1 MALEV
6 EPLGP
11 VLGARVTGIDVSD
24 IDDAT
29 FEEIHAAWLEH
40 PVLVF
45 ADQHLTPESQI
56 AFSRRFG
63 NLEVHISTDHL
74 LDGHPEIVMIS
85 NKKENGRY
93 IGGVSAGEYWHS
105 DLSCKA
111 EPTKASLLY
120 ALEIPSAGGDTEW
133 ADMYA
138 AYDALPEATRRKI
151 AGLRGIHSWNRMRN
165 PRVEVPA
172 MHRGDAAM
180 RYGERAPDDVHHP
193 MVRTH
198 PETGRKA
205 LYVSQRFTLGVDG
218 LDYDEGQALLDE
230 LFAHQTK
237 PEFIFRHHWTVGDLV
252 LWDNRCTIHW
262 AVRNYD
268 PAEIRHMHRTSVAGD
283 VPF

>member
-1 MALEV
+1 MALRIER
-6 EPLGP
+6 LGP
-11 VLGARVTGIDVSD
+11 TLGARVQGIDVAD

-29 FEEIHAAWLEH
+29 FEDIHAAWLEH
-40 PVLVF
+40 QVLVF
-45 ADQHLTPESQI
+45 ADQHLTPDSQI
-56 AFSRRFG
+56 AFSRRLG
-63 NLEVHISTDHL
+63 DLEVHISTDHL
-74 LDGHPEIVMIS
+74 LDGYPEIVMIS
-85 NKKENGRY
+85 NKMVDGRY

-105 DLSCKA
+105 DLSRKA
-111 EPTKASLLY
+111 EPTRASLLY
-120 ALEIPSAGGDTEW
+120 ALEIPSYGGDTEW

-138 AYDALPEATRRKI
+138 AYEALPDATREKI

-165 PRVEVPA
+165 PRVEVPE
-172 MHRGDAAM
+172 MHKADAEM
-180 RYGERAPDDVHHP
+180 RYGDRAPDDVHHP

-218 LDYDEGQALLDE
+218 LEYDEGQALLDE
-230 LFAHQTK
+230 LFAHQTRR
-237 PEFIFRHHWTVGDLV
+237 EFIFRHQWTLGDLV

-262 AVRNYD
+262 ACRGFD